1 MPAESL
7 NLKPTDTYRAT
18 DTQVLRRRFIGHT
31 VFSQYTFLW
40 SLSSTEKQGVAL
52 VIKRQFMTVQPP
64 PVVSYTLHDAETDK
78 VNGGREMVGQKISDN
93 RVIKVSVCVAVCLP
107 VHLFYTVG
115 E

>member
-52 VIKRQFMTVQPP
+52 VIKRQKMDPRIP
-64 PVVSYTLHDAETDK
+64 AVSRAAPRSHPRRL
-78 VNGGREMVGQKISDN
+78 GRTRRE
-93 RVIKVSVCVAVCLP
+93 
-107 VHLFYTVG
+107 LFPRLCA
-115 E
+115 

>member
-52 VIKRQFMTVQPP
+52 VIKRRLRIVIFEVAEGTFCACFEYV
-64 PVVSYTLHDAETDK
+64 ETD
-78 VNGGREMVGQKISDN
+78 SDP
-93 RVIKVSVCVAVCLP
+93 I
-107 VHLFYTVG
+107 
-115 E
+115 